1 MTSLYDYQN
10 AINQYSSE
18 RGAYLSQIGN
28 VEQLGSIKDELSEQK
43 GRDAALAG
51 GMPLG
56 LTTASIFAKTK
67 GGKMFLSRL
76 GRKLG
81 MSQEE
86 AEQTAS
92 DLADETPGKGFANIL
107 DRISGK
113 VTQKLT
119 KGKGK
124 AEQPEEMEE
133 GFQDVDVDVKPTLT
147 MTKTTG
153 AKAGQQQIMEAEVTP
168 REHFYDAQEE
178 PEDLEGDLI
187 DQEGGAV
194 YREDVS
200 FPQQEGTAM
209 GRMMGRTGVDAAEEG
224 EAAVGGEAEGM
235 SAGEA
240 IAGAEGAED
249 VGGLATGEAVCG
261 FLDSLHQSAF
271 SLA

>member
-10 AINQYSSE
+10 AINQYNSE

-28 VEQLGSIKDELSEQK
+28 VEQLGGIKDELEEEK
-43 GRDAALAG
+43 GRDAGLATI
-51 GMPLG
+51 PLG
-56 LTTASIFAKTK
+56 LTVSSVFAKTK
-67 GGKMFLSRL
+67 GGKLFLSRL

-92 DLADETPGKGFANIL
+92 DLTDETPSKGVANIL

-113 VTQKLT
+113 ITQKFTT
-119 KGKGK
+119 KGKGR

-133 GFQDVDVDVKPTLT
+133 GFQDVDVDVEPTFT
-147 MTKTTG
+147 MTRTIG
-153 AKAGQQQIMEAEVTP
+153 AKAGQQQIMEARVTP

-178 PEDLEGDLI
+178 AEDLGGDLL
-187 DQEGGAV
+187 DQPGGAV
-194 YREDVS
+194 YREEVS

-209 GRMMGRTGVDAAEEG
+209 GRMVGRTGVDAAAEG
-224 EAAVGGEAEGM
+224 EAAVGEAEEGM

-240 IAGAEGAED
+240 ITGAEVGEE
-249 VGGLATGEAVCG
+249 VGGRC
-261 FLDSLHQSAF
+261 
-271 SLA
+271 